1 MKKRFIAILTI
12 AAALSAF
19 GTPASTHWDPTPH
32 AHKYGVAYRCPHCG
46 QTWGNTP
53 PNLKPWEARHIATER
68 RKFIALHMRIRHGKK
83 S

>member
-1 MKKRFIAILTI
+1 MKKSFIAILTI

-19 GTPASTHWDPTPH
+19 GKPASTHWDTKPH
-32 AHKYGVAYRCPHCG
+32 THKYGVAYRCPHCG